1 LGPGLLRWS
10 PGRARPGKKEGREGR
25 DLTCGPGLP
34 VRRRGREH
42 AEPGAGQLGLRPRGV
57 RPSEGEGGGRA
68 ACFQLGQRGE
78 EERGRFFLFLLFI
91 FFFFISKSFQSC
103 FKSIRKYFDFAQN
116 HTIQ

>member
-1 LGPGLLRWS
+1 
-10 PGRARPGKKEGREGR
+10 
-25 DLTCGPGLP
+25 

-91 FFFFISKSFQSC
+91 FFFLFQSL
-103 FKSIRKYFDFAQN
+103 FKAASNQFENIFTLLKITQYNENKCSKMNAQTN
-116 HTIQ
+116 C